1 MMKKGRIFMK
11 KFLMTICFLLVM
23 CAGISGYTTSAKAA
37 DYTMTLAKDHRMIWS
52 DGQQQIYL
60 NKARTRLN
68 CKDLETGEV
77 KLLKKLKAT
86 DEIYYTIANVYEDKI
101 YLNKAK
107 DISGWD
113 LYVYDMTQNTFRRL
127 KKDCHI
133 QNAQGKYLLTAPY
146 TPTDISPYP
155 TYVYEITGNGIKK
168 LKALGKNTAGAQFM
182 DGRIYYASYPNIG
195 KADCSGMNVM
205 KVYSCKLDGSG
216 RKLVFTRK
224 TPDPEGYMVMQEVE
238 NGKITFAQYD
248 DGYSEVVFYEFDLGS
263 KKITKSKVQ

>member
-11 KFLMTICFLLVM
+11 KFLMIICFLLVM

-60 NKARTRLN
+60 NKA
-68 CKDLETGEV
+68 
-77 KLLKKLKAT
+77 
-86 DEIYYTIANVYEDKI
+86 
-101 YLNKAK
+101 K

-127 KKDCHI
+127 KKDCYI
-133 QNAQGKYLLTAPY
+133 QNAQGKYLLTVPY

-216 RKLVFTRK
+216 KKLVFTRK

-238 NGKITFAQYD
+238 NSKIMFAQYD
-248 DGYSEVVFYEFDLGS
+248 DGYSEVVFYEFDLDS